1 MINTNCT
8 NTNFKKNMY
17 YQFPQNLEGDP
28 PDDLLTK
35 IWLKITVKVN
45 RFIPL
50 RMHIR
55 MKLNSK
61 SHHATYD

>member
-1 MINTNCT
+1 MVNTNCT
-8 NTNFKKNMY
+8 NTNFKKHMKY
-17 YQFPQNLEGDP
+17 EFPPNVVEP
-28 PDDLLTK
+28 PDNLLLP
-35 IWLKITVKVN
+35 IFLKITVKVN

>member
-1 MINTNCT
+1 
-8 NTNFKKNMY
+8 MY

-28 PDDLLTK
+28 PDNLVTK

-45 RFIPL
+45 RFIHL

-55 MKLNSK
+55 MKLNLK